1 MTPEVALLV
10 IAGAAAGGLING
22 LAGFG
27 TALFALGFFLNVM
40 PPVQAVAVVVVLSAL
55 TGLQGLWVVR
65 HAIGRN
71 KRRLARF
78 LLPGIAGIPLGVL
91 ALSFLDA
98 RSLKLVIA
106 GFLILYG
113 GYFSLRTR
121 LPRFERPTPVL
132 DMLVGLSGGILGGAA
147 SLSGALPMM
156 WCALRPWP
164 KAETR
169 AVLQPFNVTV
179 LALTTAALAL
189 KGAYTRET
197 LTLHRPR
204 AAGLGARRAG
214 RDRHL
219 PPSARRRLPPPAHR
233 DDAGLGGRAAGTRA
247 ALTPLHQSI
256 TTLPE
261 SPEIIAANPASKSS
275 IPIRWVI
282 SPLRSS
288 PDCTSAVILY
298 QVSNISRP

>member
-1 MTPEVALLV
+1 MSAETIALV

-55 TGLQGLWVVR
+55 TGLQGLWIVR
-65 HAIGRN
+65 HAIGTN

-78 LLPGIAGIPLGVL
+78 LVPGVLGIPLGVL

-98 RSLKLVIA
+98 RSLKLGVA
-106 GFLILYG
+106 AFLILYG
-113 GYFSLRTR
+113 GYFSLRAR
-121 LPRFERPTPVL
+121 LPRFTRPTPVL
-132 DMLVGLSGGILGGAA
+132 DMLVGLAGGVLGGAA

-179 LALTTAALAL
+179 LALTAAALAF

-197 LTLHRPR
+197 LLYIALALPVSII
-204 AAGLGARRAG
+204 AAQAG
-214 RDRHL
+214 I
-219 PPSARRRLPPPAHR
+219 AIFRRLP
-233 DDAGLGGRAAGTRA
+233 DAAFRRLLIAMTLISGTV
-247 ALTPLHQSI
+247 LM
-256 TTLPE
+256 
-261 SPEIIAANPASKSS
+261 
-275 IPIRWVI
+275 
-282 SPLRSS
+282 LREM
-288 PDCTSAVILY
+288 L
-298 QVSNISRP
+298 